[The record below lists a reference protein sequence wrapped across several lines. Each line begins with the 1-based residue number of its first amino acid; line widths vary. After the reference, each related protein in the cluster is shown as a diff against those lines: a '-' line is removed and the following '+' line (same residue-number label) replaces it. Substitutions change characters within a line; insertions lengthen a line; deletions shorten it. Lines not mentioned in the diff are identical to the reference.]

1 MRGPLRYESSALQVR
16 IREDLIP
23 FAEWLIG
30 GDQH

>member
-1 MRGPLRYESSALQVR
+1 MDEAIDGGERHGLVW
-16 IREDLIP
+16 EDRAP